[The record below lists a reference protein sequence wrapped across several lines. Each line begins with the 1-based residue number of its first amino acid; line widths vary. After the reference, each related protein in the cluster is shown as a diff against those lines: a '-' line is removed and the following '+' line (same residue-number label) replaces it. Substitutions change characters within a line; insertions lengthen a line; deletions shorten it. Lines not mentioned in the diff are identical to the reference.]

1 MRRIYASI
9 GLGNESY
16 NLLLV
21 SCPNHDQN
29 SSAVSEGC
37 QVFIGAKLHA
47 GDGTRIFHATRGLVF
62 VEIQENS

>member
-9 GLGNESY
+9 GLGNESH
-16 NLLLV
+16 NSLLV

-37 QVFIGAKLHA
+37 QVFIGAKLRTGMEPEPSMA
-47 GDGTRIFHATRGLVF
+47 PVAQFCVKIR
-62 VEIQENS
+62 ENS